1 MPETS
6 LPVEYLF
13 TMKAT
18 LATPDV
24 VQDGP
29 QGTRTIVPVTGGEF
43 EGPRLKGKALL
54 PAGDWLTS
62 RRDGSGK
69 LDVRVTLKT
78 DDGAIILVTYNGIIR
93 RDGDGFYLRT
103 APLFETSDERYAWLT
118 TIQAVGVGLPT
129 EPGTVKYD
137 VYALK

>member
-13 TMKAT
+13 TMKGT
-18 LATPDV
+18 LATPDIV
-24 VQDGP
+24 ENGP

-43 EGPRLKGKALL
+43 EGPRLRGRVLL

-62 RRDGSGK
+62 RPDGSGK
-69 LDVRVTLKT
+69 LDVRLTLKT
-78 DDGAIILVTYNGIIR
+78 DDGAVVFMSYNGIIR
-93 RDGDGFYLRT
+93 RSAEGFYLRT
-103 APLFETSDERYAWLT
+103 APLFETSDTRYTWLNA
-118 TIQAVGVGLPT
+118 IQAVGVGLPT

-137 VYALK
+137 VYALV